1 MNHCY
6 VEFKI
11 TSTEQFSRLQQIV
24 EALRKAKEEDQFP
37 DDEQWK
43 QFFSDEEISTFWWP
57 TEKEREDWS
66 KRWYSKPFE
75 ERISDP
81 TLRTPWDFGSMLDA
95 IREGEYSIVGLVSDS
110 FGRGRLEFVPQ
121 AYPFGGTGAFRALI
135 LAYGH
140 GLIGYDDG
148 TGYTSTSEA

>member
-43 QFFSDEEISTFWWP
+43 QFFSDEEISTFWGKKNIKKSAMFA
-57 TEKEREDWS
+57 EK
-66 KRWYSKPFE
+66 
-75 ERISDP
+75 
-81 TLRTPWDFGSMLDA
+81 
-95 IREGEYSIVGLVSDS
+95 V
-110 FGRGRLEFVPQ
+110 
-121 AYPFGGTGAFRALI
+121 
-135 LAYGH
+135 
-140 GLIGYDDG
+140 
-148 TGYTSTSEA
+148 